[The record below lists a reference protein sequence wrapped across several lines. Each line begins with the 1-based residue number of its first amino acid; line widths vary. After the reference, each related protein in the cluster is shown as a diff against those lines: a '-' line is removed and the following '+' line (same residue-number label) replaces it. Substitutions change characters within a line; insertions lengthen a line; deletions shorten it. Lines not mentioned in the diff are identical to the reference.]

1 MVFFETSKRI
11 LTNFFTKRQPPM
23 TRVLCSAT
31 VQNDDDREDEEED
44 KDNESPLWRVL
55 QSRDIFQTHIL
66 PKLDSN
72 SIKFLHASGPS
83 CAKLL
88 SQSFTGKRNERK
100 LKKILRRPFKVREIE
115 SRSVLEYAFQ
125 ERKEEE
131 MREEEFTARI
141 QSKELLEFALET
153 KGWRVDHLS
162 PRMASC
168 AGNLEILRYLS
179 ETNRSYLLDEGA
191 LVASSFYNRKA
202 CLRFLTTK
210 NVPCDV
216 FAFGIGAFSRRW
228 KSMFETYEQIIADD
242 DDGEDGEGEEE
253 EEEEEEEEKEDAF

>member
-1 MVFFETSKRI
+1 
-11 LTNFFTKRQPPM
+11 M
-23 TRVLCSAT
+23 TRVLCTAT
-31 VQNDDDREDEEED
+31 VQNDDDDREDDDED

-66 PKLDSN
+66 PKLDGN

-88 SQSFTGKRNERK
+88 THAFSGKRNERK

-202 CLRFLTTK
+202 CLRFLTTQ

-228 KSMFETYEQIIADD
+228 RAMFETYEQIIADD
-242 DDGEDGEGEEE
+242 DDDDNDDDDDGEDK
-253 EEEEEEEEKEDAF
+253 EEEEEEKEDAF